1 MFVNDISEYKK
12 ILSLWSLNGALS
24 FCPRP
29 SAFRSASGFVSLFY
43 AIRRALPSGYL
54 QERYVAGSLCALKRR
69 NLCGYGSRGA
79 ILVAASGWAVRP
91 SLRSEGE
98 AKVQAIV
105 RVCHEGQEGGRAEVG
120 VHGASEFRAAHRH
133 AHAGLREQ

>member
-1 MFVNDISEYKK
+1 MFVNGISEYKK
-12 ILSLWSLNGALS
+12 NPLPLVPVFLPA
-24 FCPRP
+24 
-29 SAFRSASGFVSLFY
+29 AFRVPALPLR
-43 AIRRALPSGYL
+43 ARRRALLSSYL

-133 AHAGLREQ
+133 ADAGLREQ